1 MNSKS
6 YEKQLAEVKAE
17 IRKLDDW
24 FEYNHLAD
32 EVYFGMLRR
41 KRELLLKR
49 KQLEDRIDPH
59 KQTAY
64 MPDKIEII
72 NP

>member
-1 MNSKS
+1 MNSKD

-17 IRKLDDW
+17 IRKIDDW
-24 FEYNHLAD
+24 FEYDNLVD
-32 EVYFGMLRR
+32 DVYFGMLRK

-49 KQLEDRIDPH
+49 QQLEDRLDPR
-59 KQTAY
+59 KQNAY